1 MKCQPAGRATS
12 RLWRGRFRGGD
23 EPRRTQLANVAQRG
37 AVSGDWT
44 DLVLPASKLAENIV
58 RRYSPIWYNTQC
70 YEAA

>member
-37 AVSGDWT
+37 AVSGEGCLSTAKGLIRGRDGFGE
-44 DLVLPASKLAENIV
+44 VERS
-58 RRYSPIWYNTQC
+58 RRL
-70 YEAA
+70 EAGSDV